1 MRVSTPAMKLDV
13 RIDKA
18 KRQDGLLVLNGVA
31 GMMPCETRLSPS
43 ELRKL
48 IFLVMNPKILPVL
61 FARNPATK

>member
-18 KRQDGLLVLNGVA
+18 KRQDGNLVMIGVA
-31 GMMPCETRLSPS
+31 GMMPCETRLSPE

-48 IFLVMNPKILPVL
+48 IFLVMNPRILPVL
-61 FARNPATK
+61 FSRSKPQK